1 MDNIEK
7 LQKFKEDP
15 NVRQE
20 KLSPKNYSDRGNQS
34 MENSLSERVYS
45 SDKIPNPEKPISLNF
60 PVEQPGFVK
69 PQTHPSRIVFNSI
82 PNVYVPKIKDIVSS

>member
-20 KLSPKNYSDRGNQS
+20 KLSPKNYSDQENQS
-34 MENSLSERVYS
+34 IENSLSERVYS

-82 PNVYVPKIKDIVSS
+82 PNVYVPKI